1 MSGNL
6 GVIVAI
12 AVVAAAMYWFL
23 MGGTIAPEQARS
35 LVEQGAHLVDVRTP
49 GEFADGHIEGAVNI
63 PVDQITGRF
72 DEIGKRDEPV
82 VVYCRSGARS
92 GRAKRVLEQ
101 AGFASVHNLGAMS
114 RW

>member
-6 GVIVAI
+6 GVLIAVAAI
-12 AVVAAAMYWFL
+12 AAGLYWFL
-23 MGGTIAPEQARS
+23 MGGTIPAEQAHA
-35 LVEQGAHLVDVRTP
+35 LVDDGAHLVDVRTP
-49 GEFADGHIEGAVNI
+49 GEFAAGHIDGAVNI
-63 PVDQITGRF
+63 PVQEIAERM

-82 VVYCRSGARS
+82 VLYCRSGARS
-92 GRAKRVLEQ
+92 GRAKRILEQ